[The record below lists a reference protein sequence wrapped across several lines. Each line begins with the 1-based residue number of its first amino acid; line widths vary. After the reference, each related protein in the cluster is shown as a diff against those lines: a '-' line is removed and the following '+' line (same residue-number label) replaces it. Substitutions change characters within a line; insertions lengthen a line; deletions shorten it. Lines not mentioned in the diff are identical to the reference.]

1 MNVSRRVSRNKSM
14 PLALLPL
21 AVMAAA
27 CSTAVQAFTF
37 TTEDWNGYWDNT
49 VTWNLGFRARDVD
62 NKIGNNPAFD
72 ESEYKF
78 KDRGD
83 VVTNRFNLLT
93 ELGGTYRDHL
103 SVRVSAQ
110 GWHDF
115 AYDDDVEGNPGEYA
129 PGTPYSA
136 LSAYPSGKYRSGVK
150 HAYVTGGR
158 LLDAFVQYSDSFA
171 GHSTTARLGRNTQ
184 YWGNGLFFPFQSI
197 SYSQGAMDGIAGAA
211 SPGTPAKALFIP
223 RNQVN
228 LSTQLNSEFS
238 VGFQYFLDRAENIL
252 PQGGTYLAPSDF
264 LFTGQDSML
273 GIARGSSRR
282 NDKINNNFGINLGWQ
297 ATPDTTISF
306 YYRRLDEV
314 QPWAPLLKLN
324 GNGDPN
330 YFISYNDDVKLYGIS
345 LDTPVGDSSL
355 GMELS
360 YRDGTA
366 LNSAPG
372 FVSDDPDRGATGN
385 VANLIANVMVP
396 LGSTP
401 LYETGTFIAELA
413 HTRVMSVDSR
423 NKGLYN
429 GEGYD
434 GCSGGKWDGCST
446 RNATAL
452 ALSFTPEWI
461 QVAPGLNLS
470 MPSSVTV
477 GLKGNPGV
485 LGGTAQ
491 GSYKFSVGVAATYL
505 SKHTLKVEYIGSRA
519 RTTGTTYT
527 PSGLPVYEGGNG
539 GYMLNDRDWVSI
551 TAQTVF

>member
-49 VTWNLGFRARDVD
+49 VTYNLGFRARDVD

-197 SYSQGAMDGIAGAA
+197 SYSQGALDGIAGAA

-238 VGFQYFLDRAENIL
+238 LGFQYFLDRAENIL

-345 LDTPVGDSSL
+345 LDTPVGNSSL

-385 VANLIANVMVP
+385 VANLIANIMVP

-434 GCSGGKWDGCST
+434 GCAGGKWDGCST

-491 GSYKFSVGVAATYL
+491 RSYKFSVGVAATYL

-539 GYMLNDRDWVSI
+539 AYMLNDRDWVSI